1 MKESIVIALA
11 ALVVSLGVVAFAPG
25 MAAAIVKT
33 GYIGDTLRLR
43 GSDMTYT
50 TADVTVIKMRRVAE
64 EHLLGLRLK
73 LRNVRT
79 QYNKYNDW
87 QQTITAGVR
96 IWDSTGKRLRVSR
109 SATDERIY
117 NIHLDLG
124 QSAAGWLY
132 FTAQPKQNA
141 KTFQFKV
148 DGNLGYD
155 TGRWSLR

>member
-1 MKESIVIALA
+1 MHKTIAIMLA
-11 ALVVSLGVVAFAPG
+11 AIAVSLAGIAFVPG
-25 MAAAIVKT
+25 MAAATIKT
-33 GYIGDTLRLR
+33 GHIGDRLRLR

-50 TADVTVIKMRRVAE
+50 TADVTVLKMVRVAE
-64 EHLLGLRLK
+64 DNLLGLRLA

-87 QQTITAGVR
+87 QQRITTCAKLV
-96 IWDSTGKRLRVSR
+96 DTKGKRLRVVR
-109 SATDERIY
+109 SATDSAIY

-124 QSAAGWLY
+124 ESVKGWVY
-132 FTAQPKQNA
+132 FTAQPKQKA

-148 DGNLGYD
+148 NGRLGYD